1 MGDGISFVVMSGL
14 EPTTPT
20 NPVKLL
26 VRLGTWRRPMSA
38 VREALMLSWLAC
50 GLLMSAAWASF
61 LGYQIFR
68 LIEFAL

>member
-1 MGDGISFVVMSGL
+1 
-14 EPTTPT
+14 
-20 NPVKLL
+20 
-26 VRLGTWRRPMSA
+26 MSA
-38 VREALMLSWLAC
+38 VRDALMLSWLAC

>member
-1 MGDGISFVVMSGL
+1 
-14 EPTTPT
+14 
-20 NPVKLL
+20 
-26 VRLGTWRRPMSA
+26 MSA

-68 LIEFAL
+68 LISLRCSSGVAGVAFSAMTHRP